1 MTDVDQSMLDDQA
14 AEFAQQGIAFADEA
28 GLAARASAAPQ
39 AMYVERAARCP
50 VVRTNAESV
59 TLLKMEDILFVNRSH
74 DVETASKYLG
84 SNRKAI
90 PLGLDGPE
98 HTKYRRLLDPV
109 FTARR
114 IAPLEPNI
122 RKLANELIDNFI
134 DDGEVNINLAWCQ
147 PLPSTIFLSI
157 LGLPVDDLDNFMR
170 FKNMTLGIGVPKD
183 ASIEHLMELR
193 AEAVEW
199 LQAYFNESL
208 DAREAS
214 GDPGDDMIGWL
225 MTTEVEGERLTR
237 ENILDILGL
246 LMIAG
251 LDTVASSLACMLS
264 YFARHPDRRAEV
276 VADPS
281 LWPDVVEELMRFE
294 SPVTDGG
301 RIAMKDLDLPS
312 GEHVVEGT
320 HMNISWSAAN
330 VDPDYFPDPLSV
342 QFGRRPNPHI
352 AFASGFHR
360 CLGSHLARMELR
372 VALEAFHRRIPNY
385 AIKPGVELEYSGNP
399 RTPLN
404 MPLVWS

>member
-1 MTDVDQSMLDDQA
+1 M
-14 AEFAQQGIAFADEA
+14 EFRD
-28 GLAARASAAPQ
+28 
-39 AMYVERAARCP
+39 
-50 VVRTNAESV
+50 
-59 TLLKMEDILFVNRSH
+59 
-74 DVETASKYLG
+74 
-84 SNRKAI
+84 
-90 PLGLDGPE
+90 
-98 HTKYRRLLDPV
+98 
-109 FTARR
+109 
-114 IAPLEPNI
+114 
-122 RKLANELIDNFI
+122 
-134 DDGEVNINLAWCQ
+134 
-147 PLPSTIFLSI
+147 
-157 LGLPVDDLDNFMR
+157 
-170 FKNMTLGIGVPKD
+170 
-183 ASIEHLMELR
+183 
-193 AEAVEW
+193 EAVEW

-276 VADPS
+276 LADPS
-281 LWPDVVEELMRFE
+281 LWPDVVEELLRFE

-301 RIAMKDLDLPS
+301 RIAMKDLVLPS
-312 GEHVVEGT
+312 GEEIPKERT
-320 HMNISWSAAN
+320 MNISWSAAN

-372 VALEAFHRRIPNY
+372 VALEAFHERIPNY
-385 AIKPGVELEYSGNP
+385 EIKPGVELEYSGNP

-404 MPLVWS
+404 MPLVWG